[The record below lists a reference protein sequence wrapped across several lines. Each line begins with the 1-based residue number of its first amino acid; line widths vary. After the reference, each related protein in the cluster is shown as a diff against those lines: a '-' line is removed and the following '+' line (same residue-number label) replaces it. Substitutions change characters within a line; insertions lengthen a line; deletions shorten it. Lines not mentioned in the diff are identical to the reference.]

1 MTDHSGG
8 RSRIAGAPIRHAALV
23 ASALA
28 IVCSVAIG
36 VGPAAAG
43 SSGNA
48 QPAVVLAS
56 AAKQGCGVAVPSGS
70 TTLSL
75 HIGGHTR
82 TVIVHIPTVYTGKT
96 TVPLVLNMHGSG
108 GTAAQQ
114 ELFSGMDAEADAA
127 GFIVAYPQGLIRSG
141 QGFDWN
147 IPGVPLLGGAYP
159 PKNAANDMQFLSL
172 LVGVLQDRYCVNP
185 SRVYATG
192 FSGGARITSQL
203 ACEYSNIFAAV
214 APVSGLRRPTPC
226 PTIRSVPIVAFHG
239 TGDPVDP
246 YNGHGQAY
254 WTYSVPQA
262 ERYWASQD
270 ECSTHAATS
279 TPDPGVTLTTYSHC
293 GGGAVVELYSIT
305 GEGHEW
311 PDGPHLK
318 KAITRAL
325 GPQSTAVNA
334 DAVMWAFFMAHKLP

>member
-1 MTDHSGG
+1 MTKHSRGRIGVAGG
-8 RSRIAGAPIRHAALV
+8 PIRRAVLLLP
-23 ASALA
+23 ALA
-28 IVCSVAIG
+28 IVCSVVVG

-43 SSGNA
+43 PSGDA
-48 QPAVVLAS
+48 PPTVVLAG

-70 TTLSL
+70 TTSSL
-75 HIGGHTR
+75 RIGGHTR
-82 TVIVHIPTVYTGKT
+82 TVIVHIPAGYTGKT
-96 TVPLVLNMHGSG
+96 KVPLVLNMHGSG
-108 GTAAQQ
+108 SNAAQQ
-114 ELFSGMDAEADAA
+114 ELFSGMDVESDAA
-127 GFIVAYPQGLIRSG
+127 GFIVAYPQGLIPSG

-147 IPGVPLLGGAYP
+147 VPGVPLIGGAAP

-172 LVGVLQDRYCVNP
+172 LVAVLQERYCVNR

-226 PTIRSVPIVAFHG
+226 QTIRSVPIVAFHG
-239 TGDPVDP
+239 TADPVDP

-311 PDGPHLK
+311 PDGPKLTK
-318 KAITRAL
+318 KVTRVL